1 MSMDDIIER
10 AETWLDSHSSL
21 TENYA
26 LVWDLRLALK
36 VARAANGELWAL
48 MQRWYDVVAD
58 ENYSDA
64 TRNRYRE
71 CANELDDALGAWS
84 AKPTLRPLPTD

>member
-1 MSMDDIIER
+1 MSGTYEYPDGVIHAATER
-10 AETWLDSHSSL
+10 
-21 TENYA
+21 N
-26 LVWDLRLALK
+26 RLLSEA
-36 VARAANGELWAL
+36 LWAL

-84 AKPTLRPLPTD
+84 AKPTAGLERKT